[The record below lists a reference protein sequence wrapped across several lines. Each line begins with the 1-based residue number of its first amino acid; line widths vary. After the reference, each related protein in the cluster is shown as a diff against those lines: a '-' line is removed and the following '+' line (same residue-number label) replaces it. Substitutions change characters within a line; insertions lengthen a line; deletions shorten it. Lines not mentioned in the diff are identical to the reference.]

1 VIGDRAAD
9 DSAGPLHTRL
19 RALLGALSG
28 MVGDRVLLF
37 SLELQLAGKAF
48 ALILI
53 LLAGAA
59 VAALTAWIALWLAL
73 AAWIMHN
80 GWGWGWAALVVI
92 AVNAA
97 GAAFGVLKARSLFK
111 LLTLPATL
119 RHLTVPSVKESAA
132 AVAATEPLR

>member
-80 GWGWGWAALVVI
+80 GWGWGWAALSSLRSTPR
-92 AVNAA
+92 ARPSACSRR
-97 GAAFGVLKARSLFK
+97 ARS
-111 LLTLPATL
+111 
-119 RHLTVPSVKESAA
+119 SSC
-132 AVAATEPLR
+132 